1 MDLFKSF
8 WTDESGQGLG
18 EYALLIAL
26 IAVVLV
32 TAITAFR
39 QSIINVFN
47 AITGI
52 LNGAAGG
59 GG

>member
-1 MDLFKSF
+1 MMELFKSF

-32 TAITAFR
+32 TAIGLFR
-39 QSIINVFN
+39 DSIIAVFTK
-47 AITGI
+47 ITGI
-52 LNGAAGG
+52 LNTAAAS
-59 GG
+59 